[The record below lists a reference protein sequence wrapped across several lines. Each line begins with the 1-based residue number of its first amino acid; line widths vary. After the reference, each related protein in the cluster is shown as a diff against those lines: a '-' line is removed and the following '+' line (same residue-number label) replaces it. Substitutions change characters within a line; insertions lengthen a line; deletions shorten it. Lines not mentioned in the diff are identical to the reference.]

1 MPTGIVPTVKPTQN
15 PCHDPTPISCNSP
28 LQLVCIK
35 RSQICDF
42 VTDCPQ
48 NEDEIHCG
56 TTCSFDK
63 NDMCGWTNIGE
74 GKQQWSI
81 QPASRFSA
89 SSNYIPTTDSRGD
102 KRGSFLIIDTSTG
115 SFLILIQN

>member
-1 MPTGIVPTVKPTQN
+1 MPTGIVPTVMTTPN
-15 PCHDPTPISCNSP
+15 PCHDPIPVSCNYSAD
-28 LQLVCIK
+28 LICIK
-35 RSQICDF
+35 RNQICDF
-42 VTDCPQ
+42 VTDCPD

-89 SSNYIPTTDSRGD
+89 SSNNIPTADSKGN
-102 KRGSFLIIDTSTG
+102 KMGSFLIIDTSAG
-115 SFLILIQN
+115 SFLIFIEN